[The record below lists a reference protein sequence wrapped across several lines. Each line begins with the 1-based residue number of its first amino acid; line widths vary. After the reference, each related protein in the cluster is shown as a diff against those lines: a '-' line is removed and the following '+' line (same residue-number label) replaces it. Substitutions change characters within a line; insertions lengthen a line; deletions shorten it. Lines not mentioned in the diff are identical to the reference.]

1 MRIAVFLPTISVSQ
15 DQTLECE
22 LTDLSGAAVDA
33 ATHSSSVAER
43 WRPAVVAV
51 AVSFIV
57 TNLEQES
64 QRPVQTAF

>member
-1 MRIAVFLPTISVSQ
+1 MCLILPTISVSQ
-15 DQTLECE
+15 DQTRECE

-64 QRPVQTAF
+64 QRPVQIAF

>member
-1 MRIAVFLPTISVSQ
+1 MCLILPTISASQ
-15 DQTLECE
+15 DQTRECE

-33 ATHSSSVAER
+33 ATNSSSVAER

-64 QRPVQTAF
+64 QRPGQIAF